1 MSFRTTIITGKT
13 NHIDTDL
20 MAMMKDL
27 LDGNSGIVGDNDFL
41 VTQNSPLGLSVLV
54 GPGVMYS
61 YISSVGG
68 YYRHELTD
76 TSTALTIDPNSSGS
90 TRIDLICIKTDL
102 TVAPDA
108 NGGGPASLVVV
119 KGTAG
124 AGVPATPANHV
135 KRAEITVDNGAAN
148 ITNAKINN
156 LSILTQL
163 KNRASYTVLT
173 GTSPTLDL
181 SSNRKSFSLV
191 LSGNTTLAVSNV
203 RVGDVFMIDVQQAA
217 SGGPHTLTHFAGVT
231 WMTIDGSAPT
241 MPTTASKRITYGF
254 KCIAANTYL
263 GYLVGRNSA

>member
-1 MSFRTTIITGKT
+1 MSFRSTFIVGKST
-13 NHIDTDL
+13 HTDVDL
-20 MAMMKDL
+20 MAFAKDL
-27 LDGNSGIVGDNDFL
+27 FDGNSCVVGDSDFA
-41 VTQNSPLGLSVLV
+41 VTQNSPLGMSVLV
-54 GPGVMYS
+54 AAGVIYA
-61 YISSVGG
+61 YISSVGS
-68 YYRHELTD
+68 YYRHVLTD
-76 TSTALTIDPNSSGS
+76 ATTALTIDANSSGS
-90 TRIDLICIKTDL
+90 TRIDLICVKTDL
-102 TVAPDA
+102 TVTPDS

-135 KRAEITVDNGAAN
+135 KLAEVSVANGAAN
-148 ITNAKINN
+148 ITNSNITDRR
-156 LSILTQL
+156 LLTQL
-163 KNRASYTVLT
+163 KNRASYTIHT
-173 GTSPTLDL
+173 GTTPTLDL
-181 SSNRKSFSLV
+181 SSNRKSHAIV